1 MRDIAIVLIV
11 AGALPMILARPHVG
25 ILVYSWISYMS
36 PHRLTWGFAYDL
48 PFAMVV
54 SLATVV
60 AFVFSKEPK
69 RFPINGVTII
79 WLIFM
84 VWVAITTF
92 FAVDPREASVALEK
106 FFKVQFMILLT
117 LVMFATRERLITLV
131 WVIALSLGFYGIK
144 GGVFAIRTGGE
155 SRVWGPEGS
164 FISGNNEVGLALI
177 MILPLF
183 RFLQMQKL
191 KPIVWWGL
199 TGSMGLIAL
208 AILATRSR
216 GAMLALVAMTFFIWL
231 KSQQKMRVGLAL
243 LIISPVMLMAMPQ
256 SWWDRMES
264 LKNYE
269 QDNSAMGRLTAW
281 EFAIDMANSRLTG
294 GGFSSFVEENYRRY
308 SPHLVPEIMDRD
320 GRFQGAHSIYFS
332 VLGEHGYIGFI
343 LFLLLG
349 IMAFRAGSWVIVNTR
364 GSPELMWANNLAA
377 MVQVSIVGYAVGGAF
392 LGLAYYD
399 LYYNFAAILVLTKII
414 VQRELNREK
423 DKQGLQFGLARGR
436 GQSAGYMRN

>member
-11 AGALPMILARPHVG
+11 AGALPMILARPHIG

-48 PFAMVV
+48 PFAQVT

-60 AFVFSKEPK
+60 ALFFSKEPK
-69 RFPINGVTII
+69 RFPWNGVTA
-79 WLIFM
+79 
-84 VWVAITTF
+84 VWILFILWVSITTY
-92 FAVDPREASVALEK
+92 FAVDTPESLVALEK
-106 FFKVQFMILLT
+106 FFKVQFMIMLT
-117 LVMFATRERLITLV
+117 LVLIVTRERLIALV

-144 GGVFAIRTGGE
+144 GGLFAIRTGGE
-155 SRVWGPEGS
+155 ARVWGPEGS

-183 RFLQMQKL
+183 RFLQMQKVR
-191 KPIVWWGL
+191 PIIWWGL

-231 KSQQKMRVGLAL
+231 KSQQKMRVGLVL

-281 EFAIDMANSRLTG
+281 EFAIDMASNRFTG
-294 GGFSSFVEENYRRY
+294 GGFNSFVEENYRRY
-308 SPHLVPEIMDRD
+308 SPNLTTEIMQRD

-332 VLGEHGYIGFI
+332 VLGEHGFIGII

-349 IMAFRAGSWVIVNTR
+349 ILAFRVGSWVIVNTR
-364 GSPELMWANNLAA
+364 GSPELIWANNLAA

-399 LYYNFAAILVLTKII
+399 LYYNLIAILVLTKII
-414 VQRELNREK
+414 VQREINPDKNRVAI
-423 DKQGLQFGLARGR
+423 QPGLMSARG
-436 GQSAGYMRN
+436 QKVGYMHD